1 MLTMTTAIVI
11 AVVAKRINTKNI
23 SLDMNDL
30 NIDGTNFVKPY

>member
-11 AVVAKRINTKNI
+11 AVVAKRTITKNI

>member
-11 AVVAKRINTKNI
+11 AEVAKRTITKNI

>member
-1 MLTMTTAIVI
+1 MLTMTTAIAI
-11 AVVAKRINTKNI
+11 AVVAKRKNTKNI